1 MQSTPTI
8 LLSRALLAA
17 LCLFAVGLLV
27 SACGGSSSPSGSAS
41 PGSAG
46 SAEDSA
52 LQFSKCMREH
62 GVKDFPNPET
72 GPGGVTRLKFG
83 GEGGGADQAT
93 MEAAQEA
100 CQHFQEEGEEGH
112 EPSPQEKVER
122 EEQVQKFAKCMR
134 EHGVELEV
142 QTSGGNTELKIQG
155 SPGGG
160 PKPGP
165 AFEAAQE
172 ACQGM
177 MPGPKGGPG
186 PGQTR
191 SDGGY
196 ATQAPSGG

>member
-1 MQSTPTI
+1 MQPTRI
-8 LLSRALLAA
+8 TLLPRLLAAA
-17 LCLFAVGLLV
+17 LCLLAGGLLIT
-27 SACGGSSSPSGSAS
+27 ACGGSSSPSGSA
-41 PGSAG
+41 G

-52 LQFSKCMREH
+52 LKFSRCMREH
-62 GVKDFPNPET
+62 GVKDFPNPES
-72 GPGGVTRLKFG
+72 GPGGVTRLKMK
-83 GEGGGADQAT
+83 GEGGGAEQAT

-100 CQHFQEEGEEGH
+100 CRHFQEEGEEGH

-142 QTSGGNTELKIQG
+142 HTAGGTTQLKIG
-155 SPGGG
+155 GPKGGG
-160 PKPGP
+160 PSP

-186 PGQTR
+186 PGETR
-191 SDGGY
+191 SGGGFATKTPDGG
-196 ATQAPSGG
+196 

>member
-1 MQSTPTI
+1 MQPTRMI
-8 LLSRALLAA
+8 SLLPHLLAAA
-17 LCLFAVGLLV
+17 LCLLAGGLLL
-27 SACGGSSSPSGSAS
+27 SACGGSSSPSGSGA
-41 PGSAG
+41 

-52 LQFSKCMREH
+52 LNFSRCMREH

-72 GPGGVTRLKFG
+72 GPGGVTRLKFDG
-83 GEGGGADQAT
+83 PASGVDPQT
-93 MEAAQEA
+93 MEAAQKA

-142 QTSGGNTELKIQG
+142 QTSGGKTELKIQA
-155 SPGGG
+155 SPGSG

-172 ACQGM
+172 ACQGLTGF
-177 MPGPKGGPG
+177 GPKGGPG
-186 PGQTR
+186 PGQKR